1 MKYMSSESYVKDVLL
16 VFVVELHSE
25 LVQTEVGFQ
34 CVLYCLSLGVSRG
47 LPAKR
52 LLLIVECLNLK

>member
-16 VFVVELHSE
+16 VFVVELHRE

-34 CVLYCLSLGVSRG
+34 CVLYGLSLGVSRG